1 VNWIGVLNPGARD
14 ASKAG
19 ARAAAALREA
29 GVAADVRV
37 SESPAHLRELVT
49 GAAAAGA
56 DGVIA
61 IGGDGTVSMVADALL
76 SGRPAEPPLLG
87 ILPAGSGCD
96 FIRTFG
102 IPQDLER
109 AARHLAGDRTYL
121 SDAAVVEGSFGRR
134 HFVNAADLG
143 VLGAAVK
150 RAERLTRRLGTAR
163 YLAAFWLV
171 LPTFRRSPVRIVTER
186 RTVEAEA
193 LAVVL
198 ANGQFF
204 GTNLNIAPKATL
216 VDGVLDVQVFS
227 CSRLQAVPI
236 VRKARRGLHLGH
248 PSVTRFSAAEIE
260 ITTGRPW
267 PIEVDGDYLGET
279 PVRVRVLPGAL
290 RIKI

>member
-1 VNWIGVLNPGARD
+1 MNWLGVLNPGARD
-14 ASKAG
+14 AAK
-19 ARAAAALREA
+19 ARARASAALSTA
-29 GVAADVRV
+29 GIESEVRV
-37 SESPAHLRELVT
+37 SESPEHLRELVA
-49 GAAAAGA
+49 GASRAGA

-76 SGRPAEPPLLG
+76 AGRPQEPPLLG

-102 IPQDLER
+102 IPQDIEA
-109 AARHLAGDRTYL
+109 AARHLTGDATYL
-121 SDAAVVEGSFGRR
+121 ADAAVVEGSFGRR

-150 RAERLTRRLGTAR
+150 RAEGLTRRLGNAR

-171 LPTFRRSPVRIVTER
+171 LPGFRRTRVRVVTER
-186 RTVEAEA
+186 RTVEADA
-193 LAVVL
+193 LAIVL

-227 CSRLQAVPI
+227 CSRLQAIPI
-236 VRKARRGLHLGH
+236 VRKARHGLHLRH
-248 PSVTRFSAAEIE
+248 PAVTRFSAADIE
-260 ITTGRPW
+260 ITTHRPW

>member
-1 VNWIGVLNPGARD
+1 MNWFGVLNPGARD
-14 ASKAG
+14 ASRAQ
-19 ARAAAALREA
+19 ARATAALRGVGIEA
-29 GVAADVRV
+29 EVRV
-37 SESPAHLRELVT
+37 SESPEHLRALVA
-49 GAAAAGA
+49 GAAAAGV

-76 SGRPAEPPLLG
+76 AGDPAEPPLLG

-102 IPQDLER
+102 IPQDLEG
-109 AARHLAGDRTYL
+109 AARHLTGERTYL
-121 SDAAVVEGSFGRR
+121 ADAAVVEGAFGRR

-150 RAERLTRRLGTAR
+150 RAEGLTRRLGNAR

-171 LPTFRRSPVRIVTER
+171 LPGFRRTRVRIVTER
-186 RTVEAEA
+186 RTFEDEA

-204 GTNLNIAPKATL
+204 GSNLNIAPKATL

-236 VRKARRGLHLGH
+236 VRKARRGLHLRH
-248 PSVTRFSAAEIE
+248 PAVTRFSAAQIE
-260 ITTGRPW
+260 ITTRRPW

>member
-1 VNWIGVLNPGARD
+1 MNWIGILNPGARD
-14 ASKAG
+14 A
-19 ARAAAALREA
+19 ARARTRATEALRSA
-29 GVAADVRV
+29 GVEAEVRV
-37 SESPAHLRELVT
+37 SESPEHLRTLVA

-76 SGRPAEPPLLG
+76 SAGPAEPPLLG
-87 ILPAGSGCD
+87 ILPAGSRCD
-96 FIRTFG
+96 FIRNFG
-102 IPQDLER
+102 IPQDLEG
-109 AARHLAGDRTYL
+109 AARHLTGNSTYL
-121 SDAAVVEGSFGRR
+121 ADAAVVEGSFGRR

-150 RAERLTRRLGTAR
+150 RAEGLTRRLGDAR

-171 LPTFRRSPVRIVTER
+171 LPAFRRTGVRIVTER
-186 RTVEAEA
+186 RSVEARA

-227 CSRLQAVPI
+227 CSRVQAIPI
-236 VRKARRGLHLGH
+236 VRQARRGLHLRH
-248 PSVTRFSAAEIE
+248 PAVTRFSAAEIE
-260 ITTGRPW
+260 ITTERPW